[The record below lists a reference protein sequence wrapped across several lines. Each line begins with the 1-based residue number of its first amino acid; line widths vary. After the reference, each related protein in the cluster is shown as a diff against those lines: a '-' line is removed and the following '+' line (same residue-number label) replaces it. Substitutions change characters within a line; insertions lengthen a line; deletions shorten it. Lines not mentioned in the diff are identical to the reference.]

1 MPLFLLR
8 VFKSYGGRSDSGQF
22 SNTYHIRSDAAI
34 DAAGWVDVSNTIIA
48 VERPLA
54 LQSTSFMRCLITP
67 FAQNPLNQ
75 PEHVMR
81 TIELQGTGQ
90 REVPAGR
97 HGLDLNVCLILKRQ
111 LATGRSGRLFLR
123 GALHED
129 DVELGSNGRFRL
141 SPTSQ
146 LAQPGE
152 VGVIAGMMNLPAAFK
167 HVIPN
172 PAGLIVQTSRDVTA
186 FTMGGVTLNRRDHR
200 KGKQGGVINAAQRLV
215 DAIAKAALKLAPTAA
230 AGALLQGAAGLAFA
244 ALRGQAAAFL
254 ATLSAAEVAELA
266 LPLILL

>member
-1 MPLFLLR
+1 MIFLMR
-8 VFKSYGGRSDSGQF
+8 TFKSFGGRSDTGQF

-34 DAAGWVDVSNTIIA
+34 DAAGWADVVNTVIA

-54 LQSTSFMRCLITP
+54 LTSTSFMRALITP
-67 FAQNPLNQ
+67 FAENPLNQ

-81 TIELQGTGQ
+81 TIELQGTGA
-90 REVPAGR
+90 REIPAGF
-97 HGLDLNVCLILKRQ
+97 HGLDLNVALILKRQ
-111 LATGRSGRLFLR
+111 LATGRSGRMFLR
-123 GALHED
+123 GGLHEQ

-141 SPTSQ
+141 SPTSS
-146 LAQPGE
+146 LAQPAQ
-152 VGVIAGMMNLPAAFK
+152 VGVVAGMMNLPAAFK

-200 KGKQGGVINAAQRLV
+200 KTKKGGVINAAQKLI
-215 DAIAKAALKLAPTAA
+215 DAIATAALKLAPTAA
-230 AGALLQGAAGLAFA
+230 AGALLQGASALAFT